1 MVEAQH
7 VLSTAK
13 LVDDAEEQEL
23 LETLIDRAK
32 PSLPDT
38 PEFAPPGAPPLHYLL
53 ATPFRYPPLRH
64 GSRFGSTH
72 ERGIWY
78 GARHL
83 DTVLAEVAFYRL
95 LFLAGTKAVL
105 APIETTHTAYSV
117 PVKSSRAVDL
127 SRGHFDG
134 VRGGLLDPSSHAAGR
149 AFGTVLREAS
159 VELLLFP
166 SARDPEARANAA
178 VFSPRAFAGK
188 GTRAGFVPD
197 LAVPDPAGARDVLAV
212 ATGAE
217 DRGVRAGGVL
227 GPGRAAGPGVMGF
240 LEGEAGRYGP
250 ARSGLLALG
259 RPSVSPQ
266 PGFSALAFPRP
277 SRTVLPPRFAA
288 ELPHSGVLG
297 LGRSPPETRIPAR
310 RSVAQ
315 PGSAPAWGAGGRRF
329 KSSRSDHSSC
339 WWARACGGDS
349 DSGAIGVPCPAT
361 T

>member
-166 SARDPEARANAA
+166 SARDPEARTNAA
-178 VFSPRAFAGK
+178 VFSPRAFAV
-188 GTRAGFVPD
+188 REPVPD
-197 LAVPDPAGARDVLAV
+197 SFQTWQCLTRPELVTFWRLPPGPRTVAFGRGEFLVRGELPDPG
-212 ATGAE
+212 
-217 DRGVRAGGVL
+217 
-227 GPGRAAGPGVMGF
+227 
-240 LEGEAGRYGP
+240 
-250 ARSGLLALG
+250 
-259 RPSVSPQ
+259 
-266 PGFSALAFPRP
+266 
-277 SRTVLPPRFAA
+277 
-288 ELPHSGVLG
+288 
-297 LGRSPPETRIPAR
+297 
-310 RSVAQ
+310 
-315 PGSAPAWGAGGRRF
+315 
-329 KSSRSDHSSC
+329 
-339 WWARACGGDS
+339 
-349 DSGAIGVPCPAT
+349 
-361 T
+361 